1 MISDAN
7 ATLLAKL
14 GFAARGVVYIL
25 VGWFAVDAALRGGKI
40 ADNQGAIGS
49 MADEAFGPVLLA
61 IVAAGLLGYAVWRLT
76 EAAANPE
83 QIGSDVKGSLKRIGH
98 VVSGIAHLILAWTAA
113 KLAMR
118 TGSRDAAVSPGDE
131 SARDWTA
138 LLLDQPAG
146 RVLVG
151 AVAVGVLVAA
161 LQQAQKAWRGDF
173 IHDLRGDAPAPGYVC
188 TMGRDRLRR
197 AGARVPDRRRAVR
210 IGCMDRTC
218 QRRGRRGR
226 GTGTAAI
233 ATGRQVA
240 AGADRDRAGAVR
252 CVQPGRGA
260 LPPDPCR
267 PAGYRLELSSLPCP
281 LPAKARGSAMAFVTF
296 APALVEERE

>member
-25 VGWFAVDAALRGGKI
+25 VGWFAVDAALHGGEI

-49 MADEAFGPVLLA
+49 MAGGPLGPVLLG
-61 IVAAGLLGYAVWRLT
+61 IVAAGLLGYAIWRLT

-83 QIGSDVKGSLKRIGH
+83 QIGRDAKGSLRRIGH

-113 KLAMR
+113 KLAMK

-151 AVAVGVLVAA
+151 AVAIGILVAGF
-161 LQQAQKAWRGDF
+161 QQAQKAWRGDF

-188 TMGRDRLRR
+188 TMGRIGY
-197 AGARVPDRRRAVR
+197 GARALVFLIVA
-210 IGCMDRTC
+210 GLF
-218 QRRGRRGR
+218 GLAAW
-226 GTGTAAI
+226 TAHASD
-233 ATGRQVA
+233 AGGVA
-240 AGADRDRAGAVR
+240 EALERLQS
-252 CVQPGRGA
+252 QPGGKWLLMLTGIGLALFGA
-260 LPPDPCR
+260 
-267 PAGYRLELSSLPCP
+267 YS
-281 LPAKARGSAMAFVTF
+281 
-296 APALVEERE
+296 LVEARFRRLHVDLPGTD

>member
-1 MISDAN
+1 MMPFLVLPRRREPRLDPRLRGKTNLACSEGIAAPHSPLLPHHRNVTRAAPLCLRNKGALMISDAN

-76 EAAANPE
+76 EAAAAANPE
-83 QIGSDVKGSLKRIGH
+83 QIGSDVEGSLKRIGH

-113 KLAMR
+113 KLAVK
-118 TGSRDAAVSPGDE
+118 TGSRDVAVSPGDE

-151 AVAVGVLVAA
+151 AVAVGVLVGAF
-161 LQQAQKAWRGDF
+161 QQAQKAWRGDF

-188 TMGRDRLRR
+188 TMGRIGY
-197 AGARVPDRRRAVR
+197 GAR
-210 IGCMDRTC
+210 
-218 QRRGRRGR
+218 
-226 GTGTAAI
+226 
-233 ATGRQVA
+233 
-240 AGADRDRAGAVR
+240 
-252 CVQPGRGA
+252 
-260 LPPDPCR
+260 
-267 PAGYRLELSSLPCP
+267 
-281 LPAKARGSAMAFVTF
+281 
-296 APALVEERE
+296 ALVFLIVAGLFGRTTAEKAADAAAKTRIERTLDGAKLDNPT

>member
-61 IVAAGLLGYAVWRLT
+61 IVAAGLLGYAIWRLT

-113 KLAMR
+113 KLAMK

-161 LQQAQKAWRGDF
+161 FQQAQKAWRGDF

-188 TMGRDRLRR
+188 TMGRIGY
-197 AGARVPDRRRAVR
+197 GARALVFLIVA
-210 IGCMDRTC
+210 GLF
-218 QRRGRRGR
+218 GLAAW
-226 GTGTAAI
+226 TAHASD
-233 ATGRQVA
+233 AGGVA
-240 AGADRDRAGAVR
+240 EALERLQS
-252 CVQPGRGA
+252 QPGGKWLLALTGIGLALFGA
-260 LPPDPCR
+260 
-267 PAGYRLELSSLPCP
+267 YS
-281 LPAKARGSAMAFVTF
+281 
-296 APALVEERE
+296 LVEARFRRIHVDLPGTD

>member
-25 VGWFAVDAALRGGKI
+25 VGCFAVDAALHGGEV

-49 MADEAFGPVLLA
+49 MAGGPLGPVLLG
-61 IVAAGLLGYAVWRLT
+61 IVAAGLLGYAIWRLT

-83 QIGSDVKGSLKRIGH
+83 QIGRDAKGSLRRIGH

-113 KLAMR
+113 KLAMK

-151 AVAVGVLVAA
+151 AVAIGILVAGF
-161 LQQAQKAWRGDF
+161 QQAQKAWRGDF

-188 TMGRDRLRR
+188 TMGRIGY
-197 AGARVPDRRRAVR
+197 GARALVFLIVAGLFGLAAWTAHASDAGGVAEALERLQSQPGGKWLLMLTGIGLALFGAYSLIESRFRRLHV
-210 IGCMDRTC
+210 DLP
-218 QRRGRRGR
+218 
-226 GTGTAAI
+226 GTG
-233 ATGRQVA
+233 
-240 AGADRDRAGAVR
+240 
-252 CVQPGRGA
+252 
-260 LPPDPCR
+260 
-267 PAGYRLELSSLPCP
+267 
-281 LPAKARGSAMAFVTF
+281 
-296 APALVEERE
+296 

>member
-1 MISDAN
+1 MRVWVGGVETSRPLRRNVPPDELLCMRNKGALMISDAN
-7 ATLLAKL
+7 ATWLAKL

-25 VGWFAVDAALRGGKI
+25 VGWFAVDAALRGGEI

-61 IVAAGLLGYAVWRLT
+61 IIAAGLLGYAVWRLT

-83 QIGSDVKGSLKRIGH
+83 QIGRDVKGSLKRIGH

-113 KLAMR
+113 KLALK

-146 RVLVG
+146 RLLVG
-151 AVAVGVLVAA
+151 AVAIGVLVAA
-161 LQQAQKAWRGDF
+161 FQQGQKAWRGDF

-188 TMGRDRLRR
+188 TMGRIGY
-197 AGARVPDRRRAVR
+197 GARALVFLIVA
-210 IGCMDRTC
+210 GLF
-218 QRRGRRGR
+218 GL
-226 GTGTAAI
+226 AAWS
-233 ATGRQVA
+233 AHASDAGGVA
-240 AGADRDRAGAVR
+240 DALEKLQS
-252 CVQPGRGA
+252 QPGGKWLLALTGIGLALFGA
-260 LPPDPCR
+260 YSLIEARFRRLHVDLPGTD
-267 PAGYRLELSSLPCP
+267 
-281 LPAKARGSAMAFVTF
+281 
-296 APALVEERE
+296 